1 MLEKLEIEGVNLV
14 NRNKGTTYQIE
25 DSAGYS
31 RQIILDNNLFRIDS
45 FVVTRKDDDELFY
58 LEGKIK
64 RAYIVTL
71 YNVYEFNDTR
81 TKDIFNTI
89 SISSTAELSNS
100 GGIGYL
106 YPMPTSFWNLLVLA
120 GYIQFPEYS
129 RENLERASLSDLV
142 KTVEQELKIIANKFY
157 LT

>member
-106 YPMPTSFWNLLVLA
+106 YPMPTSFGNLLLLA

>member
-106 YPMPTSFWNLLVLA
+106 YPMPTSFGNLLVLA